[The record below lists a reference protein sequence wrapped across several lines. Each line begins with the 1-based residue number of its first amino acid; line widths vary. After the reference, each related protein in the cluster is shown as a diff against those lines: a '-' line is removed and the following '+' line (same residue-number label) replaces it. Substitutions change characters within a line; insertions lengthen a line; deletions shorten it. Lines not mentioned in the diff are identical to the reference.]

1 MRNSPKVTPV
11 IQEMHKNQMDTT
23 TKKKSQKIYEF
34 ISLTDI
40 PVANPRRSGKSS
52 VEKLMDFLWHCSEA
66 ELFK

>member
-1 MRNSPKVTPV
+1 
-11 IQEMHKNQMDTT
+11 MDTTTT

-52 VEKLMDFLWHCSEA
+52 VENLMDFLWHCSEA